1 MRLEKRVVAIVHSVT
16 QAHRAHQQA
25 HRCPGLFQ
33 LPAQARQAPTVQA
46 LIINRLRL
54 AMLREIAPAVAADQ

>member
-1 MRLEKRVVAIVHSVT
+1 MGLEQRVVAIVHGVP

-46 LIINRLRL
+46 LIIDRLRL
-54 AMLREIAPAVAADQ
+54 AMPGEITPVVVADQ